1 HRRGLRALPHPARF
15 HRPHAARTCRPGAR
29 VRIFRNRAPATWLR
43 PEHAVLIHVK
53 TVYLALGAN
62 IGERARNLE
71 RALDALEAEGVHIVR
86 RSSLYETEPRDVR
99 DQPWF
104 LNLVVEAET
113 ILLPRQLLSTIRRI
127 EKNLGRKRVIA
138 KGPRT
143 IDIDILLFG
152 RFVVD
157 TPELQ
162 IPHPRLHERRFVLEP
177 LAELAPELRHP
188 ITHRSAREMLGDVMD
203 QQVRRVVT
211 AP

>member
-1 HRRGLRALPHPARF
+1 
-15 HRPHAARTCRPGAR
+15 
-29 VRIFRNRAPATWLR
+29 
-43 PEHAVLIHVK
+43 VK

-188 ITHRSAREMLGDVMD
+188 VTRRTAREMLGDVMD
-203 QQVRRVVT
+203 QQVRRVLT

>member
-1 HRRGLRALPHPARF
+1 M
-15 HRPHAARTCRPGAR
+15 
-29 VRIFRNRAPATWLR
+29 
-43 PEHAVLIHVK
+43 K

-188 ITHRSAREMLGDVMD
+188 VTRRTAREMLGDVMD
-203 QQVRRVVT
+203 QQVRRVLT

>member
-1 HRRGLRALPHPARF
+1 
-15 HRPHAARTCRPGAR
+15 
-29 VRIFRNRAPATWLR
+29 
-43 PEHAVLIHVK
+43 VK

-71 RALDALEAEGVHIVR
+71 RALEALETEGVHIVR

-104 LNLVVEAET
+104 LNLVVETET
-113 ILLPRQLLSTIRRI
+113 SLLPRQLLSTIRRI

-162 IPHPRLHERRFVLEP
+162 IPHPRMTERRFVLEP

-188 ITHRSAREMLGDVMD
+188 ITHRTAREMLGDVMD

-211 AP
+211 VP

>member
-1 HRRGLRALPHPARF
+1 M
-15 HRPHAARTCRPGAR
+15 
-29 VRIFRNRAPATWLR
+29 
-43 PEHAVLIHVK
+43 K

-71 RALDALEAEGVHIVR
+71 RALEALETKGVHIVR

-104 LNLVVEAET
+104 LNLVVETET
-113 ILLPRQLLSTIRRI
+113 SLLPRQLLSTIRRI

-162 IPHPRLHERRFVLEP
+162 IPHPGMTERRFVLEP

-188 ITHRSAREMLGDVMD
+188 ITRRTAREMLGDVMD

>member
-1 HRRGLRALPHPARF
+1 M
-15 HRPHAARTCRPGAR
+15 
-29 VRIFRNRAPATWLR
+29 
-43 PEHAVLIHVK
+43 K

-62 IGERARNLE
+62 LGERERNLAQ
-71 RALDALEAEGVHIVR
+71 ALDALETEGVHIVR

-104 LNLVVEAET
+104 LNLVVETET
-113 ILLPRQLLSTIRRI
+113 SLLPRQLLSTIRRI
-127 EKNLGRKRVIA
+127 EKNLGRRRVVA

-143 IDIDILLFG
+143 IDVDILLFG

-162 IPHPRLHERRFVLEP
+162 IPHPRMTARRFVLEP

-188 ITHRSAREMLGDVMD
+188 ITRRTVREMLAEVMD
-203 QQVRRVVT
+203 QQVRRVLT
-211 AP
+211 SPQ

>member
-1 HRRGLRALPHPARF
+1 M
-15 HRPHAARTCRPGAR
+15 
-29 VRIFRNRAPATWLR
+29 
-43 PEHAVLIHVK
+43 K

-62 IGERARNLE
+62 IGERERNLA
-71 RALDALEAEGVHIVR
+71 RALDALETGGVHIVR
-86 RSSLYETEPRDVR
+86 RSSLYETEPRDLR

-104 LNLVVEAET
+104 LNLVVETET
-113 ILLPRQLLSTIRRI
+113 SLLPRQLLSTIRRI